1 MKKNLVHSMLW
12 SLWSIN
18 YTINFYFLYI
28 VFLCPLHEHF
38 INIFIPSSKIT
49 AVSSFW
55 SKSDKPTLWRIRKWI
70 IFLLAFQKSDQQKA
84 KTLFIGTHQPSQ
96 WTVQCS
102 WWDQN
107 TIITALHFI
116 VLKKEKE
123 KKRKDLWSVSAIHTN
138 KLFCHACCM
147 SMTHH

>member
-1 MKKNLVHSMLW
+1 MQLK
-12 SLWSIN
+12 
-18 YTINFYFLYI
+18 FYFLYI
-28 VFLCPLHEHF
+28 VFLCLLHEHF

-116 VLKKEKE
+116 VLKK
-123 KKRKDLWSVSAIHTN
+123 KRSLISFCHSQN

-147 SMTHH
+147 SMSHH